1 MPKHFLLHRMY
12 YTTLGNRLLDKGN
25 HKPGNP
31 KILQCA
37 SRSQAAS
44 DISILYKL
52 LFEVC
57 HRDFKAHIRKCL
69 FYVRENQPGWF
80 SPQAFKPNNWSNL
93 KYEPLLTITI
103 VAFNRVAAALLSMRW
118 GIQKFCHIRSKA
130 YTLAG
135 IAMHL
140 KIVAARCLL
149 HATR

>member
-1 MPKHFLLHRMY
+1 MY

-69 FYVRENQPGWF
+69 FYVRENQPGGDAMNGGDAGHGVVG
-80 SPQAFKPNNWSNL
+80 S
-93 KYEPLLTITI
+93 
-103 VAFNRVAAALLSMRW
+103 
-118 GIQKFCHIRSKA
+118 SKLRRA
-130 YTLAG
+130 Q
-135 IAMHL
+135 
-140 KIVAARCLL
+140 
-149 HATR
+149 